1 MSGIVFLQTKQL
13 ALLTEFYTT
22 RLGCDI
28 WLTQPDCTI
37 LRHGNLLFGLC
48 DRPAAQTDLMLTF
61 FYESKKAVD
70 AMHHSLSD
78 IATDKPQLNKKYG
91 IYQFFAKDPEGRP
104 LECQYFSK
112 PTAEL
117 LTGDQLLLKRR
128 SVRSFRRKKVDL
140 DTVRRVIDF
149 CRYAPS
155 ARNLQAAYYKIITD
169 PDTLDMLAVC
179 RTGSSE
185 PLGAAPLDVAI
196 CADPSISKYYVEDGC
211 IAATYFLLAARQLG
225 LGTCWIGNLDTPSI
239 KKLIGVP
246 KDHYIATI
254 TPLGYPSNPQER
266 PERKTVEELIR

>member
-48 DRPAAQTDLMLTF
+48 DRAAAQTDLMLTF
-61 FYESKKAVD
+61 FYDSKKAVD
-70 AMHHSLSD
+70 AMHRSLSD
-78 IATDKPQLNKKYG
+78 IATAKPQLNKKYG
-91 IYQFFAKDPEGRP
+91 IYQFFARDPEGRS
-104 LECQYFSK
+104 LEFQYFSK

-128 SVRSFRRKKVDL
+128 SIRSFRRKKVAIE
-140 DTVRRVIDF
+140 TVHRIIDV

-155 ARNLQAAYYKIITD
+155 ANNFQASYFKIITD
-169 PDTLDMLAVC
+169 PDTLEMLAVC
-179 RTGSSE
+179 RTGSSD
-185 PLGAAPLDVAI
+185 PIGNAPMAVAI
-196 CADPSISKYYVEDGC
+196 CADPSVSKHHVADGC

-225 LGTCWIGNLDTPSI
+225 LGTCWIGNLDSPSV
-239 KKLIGVP
+239 KKLIGIP

-254 TPLGYPSNPQER
+254 TPLGYPAESPPA
-266 PERKTVEELIR
+266 PERKPVDEYIR